1 MLSPSSDLTNM
12 LRRLRN
18 RLSTIRSW
26 KLKRGKDGQA
36 ITEYGA
42 VLAFIAVLVALMFAF
57 GSGSIG
63 PAVSNAFSAISDNL
77 DKMSA
82 AAMGASGS

>member
-1 MLSPSSDLTNM
+1 MTS
-12 LRRLRN
+12 
-18 RLSTIRSW
+18 IRGW
-26 KLKRGKDGQA
+26 KLKRKKDGQA

-42 VLAFIAVLVALMFAF
+42 ILAFIAVLVALMFAF

-63 PAVSNAFSAISDNL
+63 PAISNAFSAISDNL

-82 AAMGASGS
+82 AAMGASS

>member
-1 MLSPSSDLTNM
+1 
-12 LRRLRN
+12 
-18 RLSTIRSW
+18 LSTIKSW

-42 VLAFIAVLVALMFAF
+42 IIAFIAVLVALMFAF

-82 AAMGASGS
+82 AAASSSGS